1 MDWIRFVVENAE
13 SHLFFLLL
21 DKIAGSGTL
30 QIKRMEMIKNWIW
43 VKLNI

>member
-21 DKIAGSGTL
+21 DKLLVRAHCRL
-30 QIKRMEMIKNWIW
+30 REWK
-43 VKLNI
+43 